1 MAARTGRLLQNQNLN
16 VHVNGAG
23 TVSGKDF
30 TGQRKARAGGRKP
43 LGDLSNA
50 GNLIN
55 QFDGKKTLDGS
66 SNTGKTSVSQAPKL
80 LKSKNL
86 ESDKRIASKAS
97 EKSLTRSRKAL
108 SDISNS
114 GKQHVPEIKNKNTLK
129 LSSLIE
135 ESLHPSAIAE
145 EQILHDHKKCIK
157 SQFETAHVNQFLK
170 TVGLEDDS
178 DDHTTISFELSAISK
193 LNKSE
198 SAYLELEEVP
208 EQLPEVQSLSALHG
222 SPAAHCKTPSLSSYR
237 TMWNDSTVNFK
248 LIDTPKMSK
257 N

>member
-1 MAARTGRLLQNQNLN
+1 MAARTGRMLQNQNLN

-23 TVSGKDF
+23 SVSGKADF
-30 TGQRKARAGGRKP
+30 TAQRKARAGGRKP

-50 GNLIN
+50 ANPIN
-55 QFDGKKTLDGS
+55 QFDGKKVLDGS
-66 SNTGKTSVSQAPKL
+66 LNTGKPSVGQAPKL
-80 LKSKNL
+80 LRSKNL

-97 EKSLTRSRKAL
+97 EKSLTGGRKAL

-114 GKQHVPEIKNKNTLK
+114 GKPHVPEKKNKNTLK
-129 LSSLIE
+129 PSLLIE
-135 ESLHPSAIAE
+135 ESLPPSAIAE

-157 SQFETAHVNQFLK
+157 SQFETADVHQFFK

-178 DDHTTISFELSAISK
+178 DDHTAISFELSAISK
-193 LNKSE
+193 LKSE

-208 EQLPEVQSLSALHG
+208 ERLPEVQSLSALHG
-222 SPAAHCKTPSLSSYR
+222 SPATHCKTPSLSSYR
-237 TMWNDSTVNFK
+237 RIWNDSTVNFN
-248 LIDTPKMSK
+248 LTETPKLSK